1 MLNKLNKFLINLFT
15 VKTQQ
20 QLEEEWLS
28 QSENLVELE
37 WRQRQLMNRKGYWI

>member
-1 MLNKLNKFLINLFT
+1 MLKKLTNLLDNLFT
-15 VKTQQ
+15 IKTKQ

>member
-1 MLNKLNKFLINLFT
+1 MLKKLTNLLGNIFT
-15 VKTQQ
+15 AKTQQ

-37 WRQRQLMNRKGYWI
+37 WRQKQLMNRKGYWI

>member
-1 MLNKLNKFLINLFT
+1 MLNKLNKFLNNLFT